1 MSEENVIVLDHL
13 TKDYGDERGIFDV
26 SFSVPKGSVFGY
38 CGTNGSGKTTTIRHM
53 MGFLKPDQGHCTL
66 FGLDSWKNSEEIK
79 KKAGYIPGEIA
90 FPDLDSGTDFLKLQ
104 ADMLGIKDMSRAEYL
119 IKKLQLD
126 PTARMKLMS
135 KGMKQKTAIV
145 EAFMGD
151 PELLILDEP
160 TTGLDPL
167 MRDAFLSI
175 VEESKAKGHTVFMSS
190 HIFSEMEATC
200 DYVGFIHEGHL
211 LKVLDMREITDRTLT
226 DYNVAFQDLK
236 NYDLFMANHASGP
249 FQILHGDKE
258 HLIILVETPNERI
271 KELFGELASYHI
283 RYFSEKKFSLEQCFD
298 DLLEEKE

>member
-1 MSEENVIVLDHL
+1 MSDENVIVLNNL
-13 TKDYGDERGIFDV
+13 TKDYGEGRGIFDI
-26 SFSVPKGSVFGY
+26 SFAVPKGSVFGY

-53 MGFLKPDQGHCTL
+53 MGFLKPDKGSCTI
-66 FGLDSWKNSEEIK
+66 FGLNSWKNSEEIK
-79 KKAGYIPGEIA
+79 KRVGYIPGEIA
-90 FPDLDSGTDFLKLQ
+90 FPDLNSGTDFLKLQ
-104 ADMLGIKDMSRAEYL
+104 ADMLGINDMSKAESL

-151 PELLILDEP
+151 PELLLLDEP

-175 VEESKAKGHTVFMSS
+175 VEEAKAEGHTIFMSS

-211 LKVLDMREITDRTLT
+211 LKIIDMRDILDRKVT
-226 DYNVAFQDLK
+226 DYNLAFLNLK
-236 NYDLFMANHASGP
+236 GYMDFLRDNAKGP
-249 FQILHGDKE
+249 FTILHKDKDQ
-258 HLIILVETPNERI
+258 LSILVETPNEDI
-271 KELFGELASYHI
+271 KKLFSQLASYGI
-283 RYFSEKKFSLEQCFD
+283 RYFGEKKFSLEQCFNE
-298 DLLEEKE
+298 LLEGKE